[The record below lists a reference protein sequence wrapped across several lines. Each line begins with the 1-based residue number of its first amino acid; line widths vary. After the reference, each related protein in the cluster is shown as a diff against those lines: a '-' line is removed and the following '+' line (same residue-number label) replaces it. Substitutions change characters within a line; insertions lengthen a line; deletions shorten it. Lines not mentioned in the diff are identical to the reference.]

1 MLRRAILLITGTATA
16 VTGALVYNPP
26 QLASVA
32 TDSLPVTP
40 TPTASKS
47 PPASTKTPGT
57 KTPGTKT
64 PGTKTPGTKTPT
76 TTPTP
81 VAPPQ
86 NNLPSGVFAG
96 NTINTRWGPVQVE
109 ITVKDGVVTAAKALR
124 FPSGDQR
131 SLSISQQA
139 IPYLV
144 QQTLGV
150 VSATDVQG
158 VSRATYTSDGWR
170 SSLQSALKKAGI

>member
-16 VTGALVYNPP
+16 VTGVLAYHPP

-32 TDSLPVTP
+32 TDSLPTTSSP
-40 TPTASKS
+40 TPATPKAS
-47 PPASTKTPGT
+47 PAVPGTKKPSTKTPSAA
-57 KTPGTKT
+57 
-64 PGTKTPGTKTPT
+64 
-76 TTPTP
+76 PTP

-150 VSATDVQG
+150 VSASGVQG
-158 VSRATYTSDGWR
+158 VSRASYTSDGWR
-170 SSLQSALKKAGI
+170 SSLQSALRKAGI

>member
-47 PPASTKTPGT
+47 PPASI
-57 KTPGTKT
+57 KT

-76 TTPTP
+76 TVPTP

-170 SSLQSALKKAGI
+170 SSLESALKKAGI

>member
-1 MLRRAILLITGTATA
+1 MLRRAILLVTGTATA

-26 QLASVA
+26 QLSSVA
-32 TDSLPVTP
+32 TDSLPIAPSPAATNTKP
-40 TPTASKS
+40 SPASPGAKNPTAK
-47 PPASTKTPGT
+47 
-57 KTPGTKT
+57 
-64 PGTKTPGTKTPT
+64 
-76 TTPTP
+76 PTP

-86 NNLPSGVFAG
+86 NNLPAGVFTG
-96 NTINTRWGPVQVE
+96 NTTNTRWGPVQVE
-109 ITVKDGVVTAAKALR
+109 ITVKDGVVVAAKALQ

-150 VSATDVQG
+150 VSAADVQG
-158 VSRATYTSDGWR
+158 VSRASYTSDGWR

>member
-47 PPASTKTPGT
+47 PPAGTKNPGTKPPVTKTP
-57 KTPGTKT
+57 
-64 PGTKTPGTKTPT
+64 PT
-76 TTPTP
+76 APTP

-150 VSATDVQG
+150 VSAADVQG
-158 VSRATYTSDGWR
+158 VSRASYTSDGWR

>member
-26 QLASVA
+26 QLSSVV
-32 TDSLPVTP
+32 TDSLPVNP

-47 PPASTKTPGT
+47 PPAGTKNPSTKTPGT
-57 KTPGTKT
+57 A
-64 PGTKTPGTKTPT
+64 
-76 TTPTP
+76 PTP

-109 ITVKDGVVTAAKALR
+109 ITVKDGVVVAAKALR

-144 QQTLGV
+144 EQTLGV
-150 VSATDVQG
+150 VSASGVQG
-158 VSRATYTSDGWR
+158 VSRASYTSDGWR

>member
-47 PPASTKTPGT
+47 PPAST

>member
-26 QLASVA
+26 QLSSVA

-47 PPASTKTPGT
+47 SSAGT

-64 PGTKTPGTKTPT
+64 PSTKTPT
-76 TTPTP
+76 AVPTP

-150 VSATDVQG
+150 VSASGVQG

>member
-1 MLRRAILLITGTATA
+1 MLRRAILLVTGTATA

-26 QLASVA
+26 QLSSVA

-47 PPASTKTPGT
+47 PSAGTKTPSTKTPT
-57 KTPGTKT
+57 S
-64 PGTKTPGTKTPT
+64 
-76 TTPTP
+76 TPTP
-81 VAPPQ
+81 VVPPQ

-109 ITVKDGVVTAAKALR
+109 ITVKDGVVVAAKALR

-150 VSATDVQG
+150 VSAADVQG
-158 VSRATYTSDGWR
+158 VSRASYTSDGWR

>member
-47 PPASTKTPGT
+47 PPSGTKNPSTKTPT
-57 KTPGTKT
+57 AV
-64 PGTKTPGTKTPT
+64 
-76 TTPTP
+76 PTP

-150 VSATDVQG
+150 VSAADVQG
-158 VSRATYTSDGWR
+158 VSRASYTSDGWR

>member
-1 MLRRAILLITGTATA
+1 MLRRAILLVTGTATA

-26 QLASVA
+26 QLSSVA
-32 TDSLPVTP
+32 TDSLPIAPSPAATNTKASP
-40 TPTASKS
+40 ASPGAKNPTAK
-47 PPASTKTPGT
+47 
-57 KTPGTKT
+57 
-64 PGTKTPGTKTPT
+64 
-76 TTPTP
+76 PTP

-86 NNLPSGVFAG
+86 NNLPAGVFTG
-96 NTINTRWGPVQVE
+96 NTTNTRWGPVQVE
-109 ITVKDGVVTAAKALR
+109 ITVKDGVVVAAKALQ

-150 VSATDVQG
+150 VSAADVQG
-158 VSRATYTSDGWR
+158 VSRASYTSDGWR

>member
-47 PPASTKTPGT
+47 PPAGTKNPGT
-57 KTPGTKT
+57 KP
-64 PGTKTPGTKTPT
+64 PVTKTPT
-76 TTPTP
+76 TVPTP

-150 VSATDVQG
+150 VSAADVQG
-158 VSRATYTSDGWR
+158 VSRASYTSDGWR

>member
-40 TPTASKS
+40 TPIASKS
-47 PPASTKTPGT
+47 PPAGTKNPSTKTPSAV
-57 KTPGTKT
+57 
-64 PGTKTPGTKTPT
+64 
-76 TTPTP
+76 PTP

-150 VSATDVQG
+150 VSAADVQG
-158 VSRATYTSDGWR
+158 VSRASYTSDGWR

>member
-26 QLASVA
+26 QLSSVA

-47 PPASTKTPGT
+47 PSAGTKTPSTKTPT
-57 KTPGTKT
+57 STPI
-64 PGTKTPGTKTPT
+64 
-76 TTPTP
+76 P
-81 VAPPQ
+81 VTPPQ

-150 VSATDVQG
+150 VSAADVQG
-158 VSRATYTSDGWR
+158 VSRASYTSDGWR

>member
-16 VTGALVYNPP
+16 VTGVLVYNPP
-26 QLASVA
+26 QLSSVA

-47 PPASTKTPGT
+47 PSAGTKTPSTKTPT
-57 KTPGTKT
+57 S
-64 PGTKTPGTKTPT
+64 
-76 TTPTP
+76 TPTP
-81 VAPPQ
+81 VVPPQ

-109 ITVKDGVVTAAKALR
+109 ITVKDGVVVAAKALR

-150 VSATDVQG
+150 VSAADVQG

>member
-16 VTGALVYNPP
+16 VTGVLAYHPP

-40 TPTASKS
+40 TPTATEAKPS
-47 PPASTKTPGT
+47 PTVPGAKNPGT
-57 KTPGTKT
+57 KPPGTQA
-64 PGTKTPGTKTPT
+64 PI
-76 TTPTP
+76 
-81 VAPPQ
+81 APPQ

-96 NTINTRWGPVQVE
+96 NTTNTRWGPVQVE
-109 ITVKDGVVTAAKALR
+109 ITVKNGVVTAAKALQ

-139 IPYLV
+139 IPFLV

-150 VSATDVQG
+150 VSASGVQG

>member
-47 PPASTKTPGT
+47 PPAGTKNPGTKPPVTKTP
-57 KTPGTKT
+57 
-64 PGTKTPGTKTPT
+64 PT
-76 TTPTP
+76 APTP

-150 VSATDVQG
+150 VSAADVQG

>member
-47 PPASTKTPGT
+47 PPAGTKNPSTKTPT
-57 KTPGTKT
+57 AV
-64 PGTKTPGTKTPT
+64 
-76 TTPTP
+76 PTP

-150 VSATDVQG
+150 VSASGVQG
-158 VSRATYTSDGWR
+158 VSRASYTSDGWR

>member
-47 PPASTKTPGT
+47 PPAGTKNPSTKPPVT
-57 KTPGTKT
+57 KNPSAA
-64 PGTKTPGTKTPT
+64 
-76 TTPTP
+76 PTP

-144 QQTLGV
+144 QQTLSV
-150 VSATDVQG
+150 VSAADVQG
-158 VSRATYTSDGWR
+158 VSRASYTSDGWR

>member
-26 QLASVA
+26 QLSSVV
-32 TDSLPVTP
+32 TDSLPVNP

-47 PPASTKTPGT
+47 PPAGTKNPSTKTPT
-57 KTPGTKT
+57 AA
-64 PGTKTPGTKTPT
+64 
-76 TTPTP
+76 PTP

-86 NNLPSGVFAG
+86 NNLPSGVFDG

-109 ITVKDGVVTAAKALR
+109 ITVKDGVIVAAKALR

-144 QQTLGV
+144 EQTLGV
-150 VSATDVQG
+150 VSASGVQG
-158 VSRATYTSDGWR
+158 VSRASYTSDGWR

>member
-26 QLASVA
+26 QLSAVL

-40 TPTASKS
+40 SPTATASKPS
-47 PPASTKTPGT
+47 PTVAGAKTPSA
-57 KTPGTKT
+57 KTPSAKT
-64 PGTKTPGTKTPT
+64 PSAKTPSTPAAV
-76 TTPTP
+76 TPS
-81 VAPPQ
+81 Q
-86 NNLPSGVFAG
+86 NNATSGVFTG
-96 NTINTRWGPVQVE
+96 NTTNTRWGPVQVE
-109 ITVKDGVVTAAKALR
+109 ITVKNGAIVAAKALQ

-150 VSATDVQG
+150 VSASGVQG
-158 VSRATYTSDGWR
+158 VSRASYTSDGWR

>member
-47 PPASTKTPGT
+47 PPAGTKNPSTKPPVT
-57 KTPGTKT
+57 KNPSAA
-64 PGTKTPGTKTPT
+64 
-76 TTPTP
+76 PTP

-150 VSATDVQG
+150 VSAADVQG
-158 VSRATYTSDGWR
+158 VSRASYTSDGWR

>member
-47 PPASTKTPGT
+47 PPAGTKNPGT
-57 KTPGTKT
+57 KP
-64 PGTKTPGTKTPT
+64 PVTKTPT
-76 TTPTP
+76 TVPTP

-150 VSATDVQG
+150 VSAADVQG